1 MSKKIINFY
10 PSKDEYSKFFDHPVL
25 AKNIIPEW
33 YKRQNRYG
41 NGFKEMNP
49 KTGNFNSTIK
59 ACMPVFDIM
68 TAGYIFTTPADIYVT
83 INQDG
88 SPDFSWSINDYIC
101 IESHGPMQY
110 DEYKIP
116 NEYYPLGYKFINPWV
131 IQTPKG
137 YSSFF
142 ISPTFRDD
150 LPFECL
156 PAIVDT
162 DKHPIAVNFPFFIR
176 NGFEGTIPMGTPIMQ
191 VIPFKRDEWNHRVNE
206 YSKDL
211 WITWKK
217 AERKIQNRYKTF
229 FRTLKEWS

>member
-1 MSKKIINFY
+1 MSKKTINFY
-10 PSKDEYSKFFDHPVL
+10 PSQEGYTDLFDHPVL

-33 YKRQNRYG
+33 YKKQNRYIDG
-41 NGFKEMNP
+41 VKVMNP
-49 KTGNFNSTIK
+49 DVGNFNSTIK
-59 ACMPVFDIM
+59 ACMPIFDIM
-68 TAGYIFTTPADIYVT
+68 TAGYIVTTPADIYVSL
-83 INQDG
+83 NEQG
-88 SPDFSWSINDYIC
+88 VPSFSWSINDYKC

-110 DEYKIP
+110 DQYKIP
-116 NEYYPLGYKFINPWV
+116 KEYYPLGYKFINPWI

-137 YSSFF
+137 YSSLF

-176 NGFEGTIPMGTPIMQ
+176 SGFQGVIPMGTPIMQ
-191 VIPFKRDEWNHRVNE
+191 VIPFKRDDWDHKVNP
-206 YSKDL
+206 YNKNL
-211 WITWKK
+211 RINWKK
-217 AERKIQNRYKTF
+217 AERKLQNRYKTF